1 MFDLLIKIE
10 YYISNLFEGM
20 RYMTI
25 KNIDV
30 YSEMNGSYV
39 MDKDKKITGYAS
51 IDKPWQK
58 YYSKEAITASIPE
71 LTAYQYMVSQNE
83 DNLSTKAI
91 MYYGKK
97 ISYKNYID
105 MIDETARRLYN
116 LGITE
121 GEVVTVMSV
130 ANPELEVLFYALN
143 KLGAVI
149 NLIDVRSDYKQIK
162 KYLMEVKSSTVV
174 VMDNFL
180 PEFDKCMED
189 EDIDNIVENVITL
202 SPYNSVLFPF
212 NILAE
217 KKSRKEDSNLYSK
230 IDEIKKKNK
239 YMTWNDLMSVH
250 KYRYPRYPRYKKN
263 MVAALVHTGGTTGVP
278 KTVKLSNENFNA
290 MAIQYKSLNA
300 NYNKGDTFLNGIV
313 PFVAYGIVVTIHMP
327 MCLGMT
333 NIIAPILSPKEFTE
347 FMIKYKPNHTITVPT
362 YVEHFVHDRK
372 ADSMNWKC
380 LKNLGIG
387 GDYFPEQSEIY
398 VNEFLKNHG
407 SSSIAEKGYGMTENS
422 STAGVCLVG
431 VNKTNSLGI
440 PLPLNTYG
448 IFERGTDKELKYGE
462 EGEICITGPTEML
475 GYLDNEEE
483 EGKVIKI
490 HSDGKK
496 WIHSEDVGIIDE
508 DGFLFFKGRYKRL
521 IPHGGFKLYPSYIE
535 GVIMKHPDIDNC
547 CVISIPDKVYG
558 ASPEAHV
565 VIKKDSVSELKKLK
579 EELIKLCQDKLPS
592 YSQPEDFIFEEHLP
606 LTSVGKVDYK
616 KVEKMRIKKLEEST
630 K

>member
-1 MFDLLIKIE
+1 
-10 YYISNLFEGM
+10 
-20 RYMTI
+20 MTI

-39 MDKDKKITGYAS
+39 VDKDKKITGYAS
-51 IDKPWQK
+51 IDRPWQK

-162 KYLMEVKSSTVV
+162 KYLMEVKSSEVV

-212 NILAE
+212 NVLAE

-483 EGKVIKI
+483 ERKVIKI

>member
-1 MFDLLIKIE
+1 
-10 YYISNLFEGM
+10 
-20 RYMTI
+20 MTI
-25 KNIDV
+25 KNIDI
-30 YSEMNGSYV
+30 YSKMNGSYV
-39 MDKDKKITGYAS
+39 VDKDKKITGYAS

-58 YYSKEAITASIPE
+58 YYSKEAITDSIPE
-71 LTAYQYMVSQNE
+71 LTAYQYMVSQNK

-105 MIDETARRLYN
+105 MIDETSRRLYN

-162 KYLMEVKSSTVV
+162 KYLMEVKSSEVV

-212 NILAE
+212 NVLAE
-217 KKSRKEDSNLYSK
+217 KKSRKEDSTLYSK

-387 GDYFPEQSEIY
+387 GDYFSEQSEIY

-431 VNKTNSLGI
+431 VNKINSLGI

-483 EGKVIKI
+483 ESKVIKI

-535 GVIMKHPDIDNC
+535 GVIIKHPDIDNC

-565 VIKKDSVSELKKLK
+565 VIKKNKIKELEKLK
-579 EELIKLCQDKLPS
+579 EELIELCQDKLPS
-592 YSQPEDFIFEEHLP
+592 YSQPEDFIFEEDLP

>member
-1 MFDLLIKIE
+1 
-10 YYISNLFEGM
+10 
-20 RYMTI
+20 MTI
-25 KNIDV
+25 KNIEV

-39 MDKDKKITGYAS
+39 VDKDKKITGYAS

-116 LGITE
+116 LGVTE

-162 KYLMEVKSSTVV
+162 KYLMEVKSSEVV

-202 SPYNSVLFPF
+202 SPYNSVVFPF
-212 NILAE
+212 NVLAE
-217 KKSRKEDSNLYSK
+217 KKSRKEDSNLYGK

-462 EGEICITGPTEML
+462 EGEICITGPTAML

-558 ASPEAHV
+558 ASPEAHI

-592 YSQPEDFIFEEHLP
+592 YSQPEDFIFEEDLP

>member
-1 MFDLLIKIE
+1 
-10 YYISNLFEGM
+10 
-20 RYMTI
+20 MTI

-39 MDKDKKITGYAS
+39 VDKDKNITGYAS

-116 LGITE
+116 LGVTE

-162 KYLMEVKSSTVV
+162 KYLMEVKSSEVV

-212 NILAE
+212 NVLAE

-239 YMTWNDLMSVH
+239 YMTWNDLMNVH

-431 VNKTNSLGI
+431 VNKINSLGI

-565 VIKKDSVSELKKLK
+565 VIKKDNVSELKKLK

-592 YSQPEDFIFEEHLP
+592 YSQPEDFIFEEDLP

>member
-1 MFDLLIKIE
+1 
-10 YYISNLFEGM
+10 
-20 RYMTI
+20 MTI
-25 KNIDV
+25 KNIDI

-39 MDKDKKITGYAS
+39 VDKDKKITGYAS

-71 LTAYQYMVSQNE
+71 LTAYQYMVSQNK

-105 MIDETARRLYN
+105 MIDETSRRLYN
-116 LGITE
+116 LGVTE

-130 ANPELEVLFYALN
+130 ANPELEILFYALN

-212 NILAE
+212 NVLAE
-217 KKSRKEDSNLYSK
+217 KKSRKEDSTLYSK

-422 STAGVCLVG
+422 STVGVCLVG

-565 VIKKDSVSELKKLK
+565 VIKKDSMSELKKLK

-592 YSQPEDFIFEEHLP
+592 YSQPEDFIFEEDLP

>member
-1 MFDLLIKIE
+1 
-10 YYISNLFEGM
+10 
-20 RYMTI
+20 MTI

-39 MDKDKKITGYAS
+39 VDKDKKITGYAS

-71 LTAYQYMVSQNE
+71 LTAYQYMVSQNK

-116 LGITE
+116 LGVTE

-212 NILAE
+212 NVLVE

-483 EGKVIKI
+483 ERKVIKI

-592 YSQPEDFIFEEHLP
+592 YSQPEDFIFEEDLP

>member
-1 MFDLLIKIE
+1 
-10 YYISNLFEGM
+10 
-20 RYMTI
+20 MTI
-25 KNIDV
+25 KNIDI

-39 MDKDKKITGYAS
+39 VDKDKKITGYAS

-58 YYSKEAITASIPE
+58 YYSKEAITANIPE

-116 LGITE
+116 LGVTE

-162 KYLMEVKSSTVV
+162 KYLMEVKSSEVV

-189 EDIDNIVENVITL
+189 EDVDNIVENVITL

-212 NILAE
+212 NVLAE
-217 KKSRKEDSNLYSK
+217 KKSRKEDSTLYSK

-431 VNKTNSLGI
+431 VNKINSLGI

-462 EGEICITGPTEML
+462 EGEICITGPTAML

-565 VIKKDSVSELKKLK
+565 VIKKDNVSELKKLK

-592 YSQPEDFIFEEHLP
+592 YSQPEDFIFEEDLP

>member
-1 MFDLLIKIE
+1 M
-10 YYISNLFEGM
+10 N
-20 RYMTI
+20 I

-39 MDKDKKITGYAS
+39 VDKDKKITGYAS

-162 KYLMEVKSSTVV
+162 KYLMEVKSSEVV

-212 NILAE
+212 NVLAE
-217 KKSRKEDSNLYSK
+217 KKSRKEDSNLYGK

-565 VIKKDSVSELKKLK
+565 VIKKDSMSELKKLK

-592 YSQPEDFIFEEHLP
+592 YSQPEDFIFEEDLP

>member
-1 MFDLLIKIE
+1 
-10 YYISNLFEGM
+10 
-20 RYMTI
+20 MTI
-25 KNIDV
+25 KNIDI

-39 MDKDKKITGYAS
+39 VDKDKKITGYAS

-162 KYLMEVKSSTVV
+162 KYLMEVKSSEVV

-212 NILAE
+212 NVLAE
-217 KKSRKEDSNLYSK
+217 KKSRKEDSTLYSK

-483 EGKVIKI
+483 ESKVIKI

-592 YSQPEDFIFEEHLP
+592 YSQPEDFIFEEDLP

>member
-1 MFDLLIKIE
+1 
-10 YYISNLFEGM
+10 
-20 RYMTI
+20 MTI
-25 KNIDV
+25 KNIEV

-39 MDKDKKITGYAS
+39 VDKDKKITGYAS

-116 LGITE
+116 FGITE

-130 ANPELEVLFYALN
+130 ANPELEILFYALN

-212 NILAE
+212 NVLAE
-217 KKSRKEDSNLYSK
+217 KKSRKEDSTLYSK

-431 VNKTNSLGI
+431 VNKINSLGI

-565 VIKKDSVSELKKLK
+565 VIKKDNVSELKKLK

-592 YSQPEDFIFEEHLP
+592 YSQPEDFIFEEDLP

>member
-1 MFDLLIKIE
+1 
-10 YYISNLFEGM
+10 
-20 RYMTI
+20 MTI

-39 MDKDKKITGYAS
+39 VDKDKKITGYAS

-116 LGITE
+116 LGVTE

-162 KYLMEVKSSTVV
+162 KYLMEVKSSEVV

-212 NILAE
+212 NVLAE
-217 KKSRKEDSNLYSK
+217 KKSRKEDSTLYSK

-565 VIKKDSVSELKKLK
+565 VIKKDNVSELKKLK

-592 YSQPEDFIFEEHLP
+592 YSQPEDFIFEEDLP

>member
-1 MFDLLIKIE
+1 
-10 YYISNLFEGM
+10 
-20 RYMTI
+20 MTI
-25 KNIDV
+25 KNIEV

-39 MDKDKKITGYAS
+39 VDKDKKITGYAS

-162 KYLMEVKSSTVV
+162 KYLMEVKSSEVV

-212 NILAE
+212 NVLAE
-217 KKSRKEDSNLYSK
+217 KKSRKEDSTLYSK

-372 ADSMNWKC
+372 ADSINWKC

-490 HSDGKK
+490 HSDGKR

-592 YSQPEDFIFEEHLP
+592 YSQPEDFIFEEDLP

>member
-1 MFDLLIKIE
+1 
-10 YYISNLFEGM
+10 
-20 RYMTI
+20 MTI
-25 KNIDV
+25 KNIDI

-39 MDKDKKITGYAS
+39 VDKDKKITGYAS

-71 LTAYQYMVSQNE
+71 LTAYQYMVSQNK

-116 LGITE
+116 LGVTE
-121 GEVVTVMSV
+121 GEVITVMSV

-212 NILAE
+212 NVLAE
-217 KKSRKEDSNLYSK
+217 KKSRKEDSNLYGK

-431 VNKTNSLGI
+431 VNKINSLGI
-440 PLPLNTYG
+440 PLPLNTYS

-483 EGKVIKI
+483 ESKVIKI
-490 HSDGKK
+490 HSDGKR

-592 YSQPEDFIFEEHLP
+592 YSQPEDFIFEEDLP

>member
-1 MFDLLIKIE
+1 
-10 YYISNLFEGM
+10 
-20 RYMTI
+20 MTI
-25 KNIDV
+25 KNIDI
-30 YSEMNGSYV
+30 YSEMNDNYV
-39 MDKDKKITGYAS
+39 VDKDKKITGYAS

-91 MYYGKK
+91 MYYGKR

-116 LGITE
+116 LGVTE

-130 ANPELEVLFYALN
+130 ANPELEILFYALN

-162 KYLMEVKSSTVV
+162 KYLMEVKSSEVV

-212 NILAE
+212 NVLAE
-217 KKSRKEDSNLYSK
+217 KKSRKENSTLYSK

-387 GDYFPEQSEIY
+387 GDYFSEQSEIY

-483 EGKVIKI
+483 ESKVIKI

-592 YSQPEDFIFEEHLP
+592 YSQPEDFIFEEDLP

>member
-1 MFDLLIKIE
+1 
-10 YYISNLFEGM
+10 
-20 RYMTI
+20 MTI
-25 KNIDV
+25 KNIDI

-39 MDKDKKITGYAS
+39 VDKDKNITGYAS

-71 LTAYQYMVSQNE
+71 LTAYQYMVSQNK

-116 LGITE
+116 LGVTE

-162 KYLMEVKSSTVV
+162 KYLMEVKSNEVV

-189 EDIDNIVENVITL
+189 ENVDNIVENVITL
-202 SPYNSVLFPF
+202 SPYNSVLYPF
-212 NILAE
+212 NVLAE
-217 KKSRKEDSNLYSK
+217 KKSRKEDSDLYSK

-387 GDYFPEQSEIY
+387 GDYFPEQSEIF

-462 EGEICITGPTEML
+462 EGEICITGPTAML

-592 YSQPEDFIFEEHLP
+592 YSQPEDFIFEEDLP

>member
-1 MFDLLIKIE
+1 
-10 YYISNLFEGM
+10 
-20 RYMTI
+20 MTI

-39 MDKDKKITGYAS
+39 VDKDKKITGYAS

-116 LGITE
+116 LGVTE

-212 NILAE
+212 NVLAE

-362 YVEHFVHDRK
+362 YVEHFVHDGK

-431 VNKTNSLGI
+431 VNKINSLGI

-535 GVIMKHPDIDNC
+535 GVIMKHPNIDNC

-592 YSQPEDFIFEEHLP
+592 YSQPEDFIFEEDLP

>member
-1 MFDLLIKIE
+1 
-10 YYISNLFEGM
+10 
-20 RYMTI
+20 MTI
-25 KNIDV
+25 KNIDI
-30 YSEMNGSYV
+30 YSEMNDNYV
-39 MDKDKKITGYAS
+39 VDKDKKITGYAS

-71 LTAYQYMVSQNE
+71 LTAYQYMVSQNK

-105 MIDETARRLYN
+105 MIDETSRRLYN
-116 LGITE
+116 LGVTE

-130 ANPELEVLFYALN
+130 ANPELEILFYALN

-212 NILAE
+212 NVLAE
-217 KKSRKEDSNLYSK
+217 KKSRKEDSTLYSK

-239 YMTWNDLMSVH
+239 YMTWNDLMNVP
-250 KYRYPRYPRYKKN
+250 KYRYSRYPRYKKN

-372 ADSMNWKC
+372 ADLMNWKC

-387 GDYFPEQSEIY
+387 GDYFPEQSEIF

-483 EGKVIKI
+483 ESKVIKI

-565 VIKKDSVSELKKLK
+565 VIKKDSMSELKKLK

-592 YSQPEDFIFEEHLP
+592 YSQPEDFIFEEDLP

>member
-1 MFDLLIKIE
+1 
-10 YYISNLFEGM
+10 
-20 RYMTI
+20 MTI
-25 KNIDV
+25 KNIDI

-39 MDKDKKITGYAS
+39 VDKDKNITGYAS

-116 LGITE
+116 LGVTE

-162 KYLMEVKSSTVV
+162 KYLMEVKSSEVV

-180 PEFDKCMED
+180 PEFDKCMEY

-212 NILAE
+212 NVLAE

-431 VNKTNSLGI
+431 VNKINSLGI

-483 EGKVIKI
+483 EDKVIKI

-535 GVIMKHPDIDNC
+535 GIIMKHPDIDNC

-592 YSQPEDFIFEEHLP
+592 YSQPEDFIFEEDLP

>member
-1 MFDLLIKIE
+1 
-10 YYISNLFEGM
+10 
-20 RYMTI
+20 MTI
-25 KNIDV
+25 KNIDI

-39 MDKDKKITGYAS
+39 VDKDKKITGYAS

-116 LGITE
+116 LGVTE

-162 KYLMEVKSSTVV
+162 KYLMEVKSSEVI

-189 EDIDNIVENVITL
+189 EDVDNIVENVITL

-212 NILAE
+212 NVLAE

-407 SSSIAEKGYGMTENS
+407 CSSIAEKGYGMTENS

-431 VNKTNSLGI
+431 VNKINSLGI

-535 GVIMKHPDIDNC
+535 GVIMKHPNIDNC

-565 VIKKDSVSELKKLK
+565 VIKKDNVSELKKLK

-592 YSQPEDFIFEEHLP
+592 YSQPEDFIFEEDLP

>member
-1 MFDLLIKIE
+1 
-10 YYISNLFEGM
+10 
-20 RYMTI
+20 MTI
-25 KNIDV
+25 KNIEV

-39 MDKDKKITGYAS
+39 VDKDKKITGYAS

-130 ANPELEVLFYALN
+130 ANPELEILFYALN

-212 NILAE
+212 NVLAE
-217 KKSRKEDSNLYSK
+217 KKSRKEDSTLYSK

-347 FMIKYKPNHTITVPT
+347 FMIKYKPNYTITVPT

-565 VIKKDSVSELKKLK
+565 VIKKDSMSELKKLK

-592 YSQPEDFIFEEHLP
+592 YSQPEDFIFEEDLP

>member
-1 MFDLLIKIE
+1 
-10 YYISNLFEGM
+10 M

-25 KNIDV
+25 KNIDI

-39 MDKDKKITGYAS
+39 VDKDKKITGYAS

-116 LGITE
+116 LGVTE

-162 KYLMEVKSSTVV
+162 KYLMEVKSSEVV

-212 NILAE
+212 NVLAE

-431 VNKTNSLGI
+431 VNKINSLGI

-592 YSQPEDFIFEEHLP
+592 YSQPEDFIFEEDLP

>member
-1 MFDLLIKIE
+1 
-10 YYISNLFEGM
+10 
-20 RYMTI
+20 MTI
-25 KNIDV
+25 KNIDI
-30 YSEMNGSYV
+30 YSEMNDNYV
-39 MDKDKKITGYAS
+39 VDKDKKITGYAS

-105 MIDETARRLYN
+105 MINETARRLYN
-116 LGITE
+116 LGVIE
-121 GEVVTVMSV
+121 GDIVTVMSV

-189 EDIDNIVENVITL
+189 EEIDNIVENVITL

-212 NILAE
+212 NVLAE
-217 KKSRKEDSNLYSK
+217 KKSRKKDNTLYSK

-239 YMTWNDLMSVH
+239 YMTWNDLMNVN

-347 FMIKYKPNHTITVPT
+347 FMIKYKPNHTATVPT

-380 LKNLGIG
+380 IKHIG
-387 GDYFPEQSEIY
+387 VGGESFTRTQEQE
-398 VNEFLKNHG
+398 VKDFLKNHNSSG
-407 SSSIAEKGYGMTENS
+407 SIDKGFGMTELSGTSVTCMGN
-422 STAGVCLVG
+422 
-431 VNKTNSLGI
+431 VNKFTSLGI

-462 EGEICITGPTEML
+462 EGEICITGPTAML

-535 GVIMKHPDIDNC
+535 GVIMKHPNIDNC

-592 YSQPEDFIFEEHLP
+592 YSQPEDFIFEEDLP

>member
-1 MFDLLIKIE
+1 
-10 YYISNLFEGM
+10 
-20 RYMTI
+20 MTI
-25 KNIDV
+25 KNIDI
-30 YSEMNGSYV
+30 YSEMNDNYV
-39 MDKDKKITGYAS
+39 VDKDKKITGYAS

-116 LGITE
+116 LGVTE

-212 NILAE
+212 NVLAE
-217 KKSRKEDSNLYSK
+217 KKSRKEDSTLYSK

-431 VNKTNSLGI
+431 VNKINSLGI

-535 GVIMKHPDIDNC
+535 GVIMKHPNIDNC

-592 YSQPEDFIFEEHLP
+592 YSQPEDFIFEEDLP

>member
-1 MFDLLIKIE
+1 
-10 YYISNLFEGM
+10 
-20 RYMTI
+20 MTI
-25 KNIDV
+25 KNIDI

-39 MDKDKKITGYAS
+39 VDKDKKITGYAS

-58 YYSKEAITASIPE
+58 YYSKEAITANIPE

-116 LGITE
+116 LGVTE

-162 KYLMEVKSSTVV
+162 KYLMEVKSSEVV

-189 EDIDNIVENVITL
+189 EDVDNIVENVITL

-212 NILAE
+212 NVLAE
-217 KKSRKEDSNLYSK
+217 KKSRKEDSTLYSK

-372 ADSMNWKC
+372 ADSINWKC

-483 EGKVIKI
+483 ERKVIKI

-592 YSQPEDFIFEEHLP
+592 YSQPEDFIFEEDLP

-616 KVEKMRIKKLEEST
+616 KVEKMRIKKLEKRT

>member
-1 MFDLLIKIE
+1 
-10 YYISNLFEGM
+10 
-20 RYMTI
+20 MTI
-25 KNIDV
+25 KNIDI

-39 MDKDKKITGYAS
+39 VDKDKKITGYAS

-116 LGITE
+116 LGVTE

-212 NILAE
+212 NVLAE
-217 KKSRKEDSNLYSK
+217 KKSRKEDSTLYSK

-431 VNKTNSLGI
+431 VNKINSLGI

-535 GVIMKHPDIDNC
+535 GIIMKHPDIDNC

-565 VIKKDSVSELKKLK
+565 VIKKDNVSELKKLK

-592 YSQPEDFIFEEHLP
+592 YSQPEDFIFEEDLP

>member
-1 MFDLLIKIE
+1 
-10 YYISNLFEGM
+10 
-20 RYMTI
+20 MTI
-25 KNIDV
+25 KNIEV

-39 MDKDKKITGYAS
+39 VDKDKKITGYAS

-162 KYLMEVKSSTVV
+162 KYLMEVKSSEVV

-212 NILAE
+212 NVLAE

-565 VIKKDSVSELKKLK
+565 VIKKDSMSELKKLK

-592 YSQPEDFIFEEHLP
+592 YSQPEDFIFEEDLP

>member
-1 MFDLLIKIE
+1 
-10 YYISNLFEGM
+10 
-20 RYMTI
+20 MTI
-25 KNIDV
+25 KNIDI

-39 MDKDKKITGYAS
+39 VDKDKKITGYAS

-58 YYSKEAITASIPE
+58 YYSKEAITANIPE

-116 LGITE
+116 LGVTE

-162 KYLMEVKSSTVV
+162 KYLMEVKSSEVV

-189 EDIDNIVENVITL
+189 EDVDNIVENVITL

-212 NILAE
+212 NVLAE
-217 KKSRKEDSNLYSK
+217 KKSRKEDSTLYSK

-431 VNKTNSLGI
+431 VNKINSLGI

-483 EGKVIKI
+483 AGKVIKI

-535 GVIMKHPDIDNC
+535 GIIMKHPDIDNC

-592 YSQPEDFIFEEHLP
+592 YSQPEDFIFEEDLP

>member
-1 MFDLLIKIE
+1 
-10 YYISNLFEGM
+10 
-20 RYMTI
+20 MTI
-25 KNIDV
+25 KNIDI

-39 MDKDKKITGYAS
+39 VDKDKKITGYAS

-58 YYSKEAITASIPE
+58 YYSKEAITANIPE

-116 LGITE
+116 LGVTE

-162 KYLMEVKSSTVV
+162 KYLMEVKSSEVV

-189 EDIDNIVENVITL
+189 EDVDNIVENVITL

-212 NILAE
+212 NVLAE
-217 KKSRKEDSNLYSK
+217 KKSRKEDSTLYSK

-431 VNKTNSLGI
+431 VNKINSLGI

-565 VIKKDSVSELKKLK
+565 VIKKDNVSELKKLK

-592 YSQPEDFIFEEHLP
+592 YSQPEDFIFEEDLP

>member
-1 MFDLLIKIE
+1 
-10 YYISNLFEGM
+10 
-20 RYMTI
+20 MTI

-116 LGITE
+116 LGVTE

-130 ANPELEVLFYALN
+130 ANPELEILFYALN

-212 NILAE
+212 NVLAE
-217 KKSRKEDSNLYSK
+217 KKSRKEDSTLYSK

-362 YVEHFVHDRK
+362 YVEHFVHDKK

-387 GDYFPEQSEIY
+387 GDYFSEQSEIY

-483 EGKVIKI
+483 ESKVIKI

-592 YSQPEDFIFEEHLP
+592 YSQPEDFIFEEDLP

>member
-1 MFDLLIKIE
+1 
-10 YYISNLFEGM
+10 
-20 RYMTI
+20 MTI
-25 KNIDV
+25 KNIDI

-39 MDKDKKITGYAS
+39 VDKDKNITGYAS

-116 LGITE
+116 LGVTE

-162 KYLMEVKSSTVV
+162 KYLMEVKSSEVV

-212 NILAE
+212 NVLAE
-217 KKSRKEDSNLYSK
+217 KKSRKEDSNLYGK

-372 ADSMNWKC
+372 ADSINWKC

-431 VNKTNSLGI
+431 VNKINSLGI

-535 GVIMKHPDIDNC
+535 GVIMKHPNIDNC

-592 YSQPEDFIFEEHLP
+592 YSQPEDFIFEEDLP

>member
-1 MFDLLIKIE
+1 
-10 YYISNLFEGM
+10 
-20 RYMTI
+20 MTI
-25 KNIDV
+25 KNIDI
-30 YSEMNGSYV
+30 YSEMNDNYV
-39 MDKDKKITGYAS
+39 VDKDKKITGYAS

-116 LGITE
+116 LGVTE

-162 KYLMEVKSSTVV
+162 KYLMEVKSSEVV

-212 NILAE
+212 NVLAE
-217 KKSRKEDSNLYSK
+217 KKSRKEDSTLYSK

-483 EGKVIKI
+483 ESKVIKI

-535 GVIMKHPDIDNC
+535 GVIMKHHDIDNC

-565 VIKKDSVSELKKLK
+565 VIKKDNVSELKKLK

-592 YSQPEDFIFEEHLP
+592 YSQPEDFIFEEDLP

>member
-1 MFDLLIKIE
+1 
-10 YYISNLFEGM
+10 
-20 RYMTI
+20 MTI

-39 MDKDKKITGYAS
+39 VDKDKKITGYAS

-212 NILAE
+212 NVLAE

-347 FMIKYKPNHTITVPT
+347 FMIKYKPNHTATVPT
-362 YVEHFVHDRK
+362 YVEHFIEDEK
-372 ADSMNWKC
+372 ANSMNWKC
-380 LKNLGIG
+380 IKHIG
-387 GDYFPEQSEIY
+387 VGGESFTRTQEQE
-398 VNEFLKNHG
+398 VKDFLKNHNSSG
-407 SSSIAEKGYGMTENS
+407 SIDKGFGMTELSGTSVTCMGN
-422 STAGVCLVG
+422 
-431 VNKTNSLGI
+431 VNKFTSLGI

-483 EGKVIKI
+483 EGKIIKI

-592 YSQPEDFIFEEHLP
+592 YSQPEDFIFEEDLP